1 MLTSKRGVKLKIMK
15 ESIKPSEIRQAVAMR
30 YNKDENNAPVVV
42 ATGQG
47 WLAEKIIEIAQEKN
61 VAVLEDKNLVQSLR
75 VLNVN
80 EEIPLELYE
89 ALASILA
96 FVFKVDE
103 EQNKL

>member
-1 MLTSKRGVKLKIMK
+1 MK
-15 ESIKPSEIRQAVAMR
+15 ETLKPSEIRKAVALR
-30 YNKDENNAPVVV
+30 YNKDEDNAPVVV

-61 VAVLEDKNLVQSLR
+61 VAILEDKNLVQSLR
-75 VLNVN
+75 VLNVS

-96 FVFKVDE
+96 FVFRVDE
-103 EQNKL
+103 EQGKI